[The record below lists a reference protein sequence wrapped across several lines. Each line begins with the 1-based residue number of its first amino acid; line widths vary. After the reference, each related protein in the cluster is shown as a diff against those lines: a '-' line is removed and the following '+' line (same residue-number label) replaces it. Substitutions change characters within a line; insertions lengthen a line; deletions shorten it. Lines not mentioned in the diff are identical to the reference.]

1 MYQIPLLAIAAVAA
15 VLVRRRAEGLSG
27 ERMRRRLGV
36 LLALSSLVTA
46 GTLWA
51 AVVPGGPGNDV
62 LRGTSGADKLYG
74 RGGNDRLY
82 GRAGNDLLVGGPGKD
97 VLTGGRGTD
106 RLRCGP
112 GRDTANG
119 DRSDR
124 VAKDCEVVKGIPKPP
139 PPPPPPPLP
148 GRKIDVGGYRLYL
161 ECAGS
166 GSPTVILESG
176 AGRASTTSPGLRI
189 VRAALAPEARVCAYD
204 RAGLGASE
212 ARPASRAPTGATFG
226 DELHTLLANAQI
238 PGPYVLYGGSLG
250 GLIAFSHTVRYPN
263 EFVGL
268 IFANALGPESAGFLF
283 GRPEPLDMRAE
294 ATQLLNATLGDR
306 PVIVLNSDGTGD
318 PAGLARRSTNSMLV
332 SAPGIGHDIP
342 SGGAPQ
348 LVIEALRLV
357 VTSVRSEAKLPPCE
371 QTPLPNVGGRC
382 ESFR

>member
-1 MYQIPLLAIAAVAA
+1 LAF
-15 VLVRRRAEGLSG
+15 
-27 ERMRRRLGV
+27 
-36 LLALSSLVTA
+36 A

-51 AVVPGGPGNDV
+51 AVIPGGPGNDV

-74 RGGNDRLY
+74 KGGNDRLL

-112 GRDTANG
+112 GRDTANA
-119 DRSDR
+119 DRRDR
-124 VAKDCEVVKGIPKPP
+124 VAKDCEVVKGIPK

-161 ECAGS
+161 ECEGS
-166 GSPTVILESG
+166 GSPTVILEQGWGRSG
-176 AGRASTTSPGLRI
+176 SRGDSGVPP
-189 VRAALAPEARVCAYD
+189 VRRALAPETRVCAYD
-204 RAGLGASE
+204 RAGLGLSD
-212 ARPASRAPTGATFG
+212 ARPASRAPTGATFA

-238 PGPYVLYGGSLG
+238 SGPYVVFGESLG
-250 GLIAFSHTVRYPN
+250 GLIAFSHTFRYPN

-268 IFANALGPESAGFLF
+268 IFANALGPESAGSPLS
-283 GRPEPLDMRAE
+283 GREAVDMRAE
-294 ATQLLNATLGDR
+294 AAQLLNFTLGNR

-318 PAGLARRSTNSMLV
+318 PVGLARRSTNSMLV
-332 SAPGIGHDIP
+332 SAPGIPHGIL
-342 SGGAPQ
+342 SYAPR
-348 LVIEALRLV
+348 LVIEATRLV
-357 VTSVRSEAKLPPCE
+357 VTSVRMQAKLPPCE